1 MFLSI
6 RNIYTEKLIMGGN
19 IMSKKNDQK
28 IKCHVE
34 SCKYQDCCDH
44 CCTLKEIEVSCTCGA
59 NDATD
64 KKETICKSFK
74 CCE

>member
-1 MFLSI
+1 
-6 RNIYTEKLIMGGN
+6 MG
-19 IMSKKNDQK
+19 KKNDQK

-44 CCTLKEIEVSCTCGA
+44 CCTLKEIEVSCTCGS